1 MKSRILRLMPI
12 ALLAGLAI
20 VGPTAPAHAVPV
32 TFSTVGNFTG
42 GDDPTGNSYLD
53 VANGILITFQ
63 GVNLPPDNTVNASPV
78 TGATFGS
85 FDTTGTTATSLK
97 SIAGGGFNLDIF
109 QTSPD
114 PGGPITFVGTL
125 NGTLAIDASQAF
137 VLFATP
143 FVPQAIVGPLATVT
157 YAIVEADRGVAGRAD
172 ISPNGLS
179 SVQGE
184 IRASVVPEPS
194 TMLMASL
201 AVPALL
207 LYRLRKGKA
216 SV

>member
-20 VGPTAPAHAVPV
+20 VGPTAPAHAVLV

-53 VANGILITFQ
+53 IANGILITFQ
-63 GVNLPPDNTVNASPV
+63 GVNTPPDNTVDASPV

-97 SIAGGGFNLDIF
+97 AISGGFNLDIF
-109 QTSPD
+109 QTSPT

-125 NGTLAIDASQAF
+125 NGSLSSNSSSAF
-137 VLFATP
+137 ALFATP
-143 FVPQAIVGPLATVT
+143 FVPQAIGSVT
-157 YAIVEADRGVAGRAD
+157 YAIVEADRGVLGRAD

-184 IRASVVPEPS
+184 ITAQLTPVVPEPS